1 MMEIAD
7 SQKQQTAEK
16 TSLLKQIQII
26 KNKTQKSPI
35 LALFKISVIAKLID
49 DCSVI
54 DLVLQTEFL
63 NSEF

>member
-35 LALFKISVIAKLID
+35 LALFKISVIAILID
-49 DCSVI
+49 DCSII